1 MDAVSPAAIAAAPF
15 RIGAA
20 AIAGWSAYL
29 LGLAR
34 RGAGPLDIVDDATA
48 FVNVL
53 TDRDRPGWAHPWPV
67 ALQWPL
73 ARLRD
78 CTVASPSAA
87 GTVPTLLLPPQAG
100 TDSCI
105 VDHSTERSQ
114 IAALHA
120 GGLTRL
126 YCLDWLPATAE
137 TDGDSIDEHL
147 AVVAE
152 AVAHLGGRVNLIGDS
167 QGGWLAT
174 VYAALH
180 PDEVHTLTVA
190 GAPIDFHADRPG
202 LGLLGH
208 LPRRMGAAAAAL
220 VYDTGHLFGVHL
232 TDPVGE
238 VQRAMDLLG
247 GLDDPEVIARITE
260 QRRWF
265 VWRQPI
271 PAAFRDWIVEHL
283 VVGNELARGELV
295 IGGRRVDLTEIDCP
309 LVLLAGTGDLLAP
322 PAQVHALAAL
332 VGTAP
337 ERIALHTV
345 EDGHIGLFVG
355 RRVLAEQWTP
365 IASAVAAQSG
375 SAAGFG

>member
-1 MDAVSPAAIAAAPF
+1 MDAVSPAAITAAPF

-34 RGAGPLDIVDDATA
+34 RGAGPLDIVDDAA
-48 FVNVL
+48 ALVNVL

-67 ALQWPL
+67 VRHWPL

-87 GTVPTLLLPPQAG
+87 GIVPTLLLPPQAG

-114 IAALHA
+114 VTALHA

-137 TDGDSIDEHL
+137 TDGASIDEHL

-152 AVAHLGGRVNLIGDS
+152 SVAQLGGRVNLIGDS

-180 PDEVHTLTVA
+180 PGQVHTLTVA
-190 GAPIDFHADRPG
+190 GAPTDFHAGRPG
-202 LGLLGH
+202 IGLLGS
-208 LPRRMGAAAAAL
+208 LPHGAGAAVAAL
-220 VYDTGHLFGVHL
+220 LYDTGRALGVHL

-238 VQRAMDLLG
+238 VQRAMDLLA
-247 GLDDPEVIARITE
+247 GLDNPDVIARITE

-271 PAAFRDWIVEHL
+271 PAAFRDWIIEHL
-283 VVGNELARGELV
+283 VVGNELAGGELV
-295 IGGRRVDLTEIDCP
+295 VGGRRVDLTAIGCP
-309 LVLLAGTGDLLAP
+309 LTLLAGTGDLLAP

-337 ERIALHTV
+337 ERITV
-345 EDGHIGLFVG
+345 YTVDDGHIGLFVG
-355 RRVLAEQWTP
+355 RRVLSERWTP
-365 IASAVAAQSG
+365 IASAVAAG
-375 SAAGFG
+375 PG